1 MSLYLLKI
9 KTLSNWDRLRTRTE
23 VRSVL
28 GLAGY
33 YRRFVKDFFK
43 IATPL
48 TKLTRKEE
56 KFEWTPKC
64 EESFQELKKRL
75 IWPMC

>member
-33 YRRFVKDFFK
+33 YRRFVKYFSK

-48 TKLTRKEE
+48 TKLNRKEE